1 MIRACAVV
9 LALLVGLALAAPAL
23 PSEER
28 PTLEE
33 LENEVNC
40 PTCKTTLAL
49 SNAPV
54 ADRIRAFISE
64 RIAAGD
70 TKSEIKTA
78 LVGEFGEGILA
89 APPKEGFNLLAW
101 VLPLAGLACAAALV
115 GGLAWRA
122 ARSVPRAWRG
132 AGRSFAERP
141 PVARSGGRAP
151 ARRGARPL
159 RRLSTRPTPAD
170 RFRLVRDGL
179 AWGLGETGSRW

>member
-1 MIRACAVV
+1 MIRVCAVV

-101 VLPLAGLACAAALV
+101 VLPLAGLVCAGGAGRRA
-115 GGLAWRA
+115 GLARGK
-122 ARSVPRAWRG
+122 VGPRAWRS
-132 AGRSFAERP
+132 AGRSVAERP

-151 ARRGARPL
+151 TRRGARPFRRVSTRTTL
-159 RRLSTRPTPAD
+159 RR
-170 RFRLVRDGL
+170 RFRSLTAVSSRD
-179 AWGLGETGSRW
+179 

>member
-70 TKSEIKTA
+70 TKSEIKAA

-101 VLPLAGLACAAALV
+101 VLPLAGIACAAALV

-122 ARSVPRAWRG
+122 ARSGAAAWRG
-132 AGRSFAERP
+132 TERPVAERP
-141 PVARSGGRAP
+141 PAARCGSRAP
-151 ARRGARPL
+151 AGRGARPL
-159 RRLSTRPTPAD
+159 RRLSARPTPAG
-170 RFRLVRDGL
+170 RFRLARGGHASRD
-179 AWGLGETGSRW
+179 